1 MVISGGVPSRD
12 TAHFKHKK
20 SLDQPKPE
28 EATMTTSTEKLPTEF
43 EFQYRIAQTESE
55 LRSAQTDY
63 EYETRTLCKLANE
76 RLNDRIG
83 RGTEALVSK
92 AGRLLALETKIVD
105 LTRQYDWLIAL
116 KKAWRDA

>member
-1 MVISGGVPSRD
+1 
-12 TAHFKHKK
+12 
-20 SLDQPKPE
+20 
-28 EATMTTSTEKLPTEF
+28 MTTSTEKLPTEF

-83 RGTEALVSK
+83 RGTEALISK
-92 AGRLLALETKIVD
+92 AGRLLALETKIAD